1 MNVVEVK
8 TTIHKYLHLEE
19 KITNN
24 ANLSSCDVLIIKKGV
39 ELCRFIVDLNSC

>member
-1 MNVVEVK
+1 MNVEEVK

-24 ANLSSCDVLIIKKGV
+24 ANLSSCDVLIIMK
-39 ELCRFIVDLNSC
+39 EFER

>member
-19 KITNN
+19 KKLIYG
-24 ANLSSCDVLIIKKGV
+24 NLPSCDVLIIKKGG
-39 ELCRFIVDLNSC
+39 LNCVIL